1 MQPKAVNGVS
11 IKWVVLA
18 AILSIIIAFAGSIG
32 WGILQSWSAYRAAQ
46 EQRQF
51 DLGANQFI
59 KGLYEVLLERLASNN
74 ALQAPEAASASTLAA
89 IDAHR
94 KIVSENFDVGLA
106 SLEQWEFPDKASLVS
121 ALKSST
127 QKADDYRRR
136 SDEAIRLP
144 RERRDSEL
152 VKTFVPAMTET
163 VNASL
168 KLWFSALYNLAK
180 DDPRLARL
188 ATIKEIGWRMREFS
202 GLERSIVASAI
213 ASGTAI
219 QPDQLAAITGHR
231 ARVSVLWT
239 QLLNLTADPAIDPGI
254 KAAMRDAE
262 QKYFGGFEPLSD
274 QLRKLAAAGEKFP
287 MTAAQWVETTN
298 PQIGSLLEVLYA
310 AGRAG
315 EAITASRLE
324 RARRDLIIELAIFI
338 GSMLFGGICAW
349 VVVTRVTTP
358 LSQLASAL
366 SELSDG
372 NFDVLLPGVGRGDE
386 IGTMAR
392 AVEAFKI
399 NSSEKAREEMDGQ
412 ATRERIVIERRRAD
426 MQKLADEF
434 EAAVG
439 SIAEGV
445 SSAATELASSA
456 EVLTKS
462 AADAAQATASVATAS
477 KEASANVQSMAS
489 ATEEMS
495 SSIDEIARHVQS
507 SSKIADNAVRQAA
520 TTDQRIAELS
530 QAADRIGDVVKLITA
545 IAEQTNLLAL
555 NATIEAARAGEA
567 GKGFAVVASE
577 VKQLAAQTAKA
588 TNEIVDQINNM
599 QVATSDSVTA
609 IKEIGG
615 TIDRIS
621 DISTAIAAAVRQQ
634 GTATQEITRS
644 VQQASVGA
652 NQVATNILAVDR
664 AASENGSAAAN
675 VLACAKSMAQE
686 SSRLQ
691 TEMARFLA
699 MVRAA

>member
-1 MQPKAVNGVS
+1 MGM
-11 IKWVVLA
+11 
-18 AILSIIIAFAGSIG
+18 
-32 WGILQSWSAYRAAQ
+32 LQSWPAYRAAQ
-46 EQRQF
+46 QQRQF

-59 KGLYEVLLERLASNN
+59 KGLYEVLLERLDSNN
-74 ALQAPEAASASTLAA
+74 ALQAPEPASASTLSA

-94 KIVSENFDVGLA
+94 KTIRENFDAGLA
-106 SLEQWEFPDKASLVS
+106 SLEQWEFPDKASLLS
-121 ALKSST
+121 TLKSSV
-127 QKADDYRRR
+127 QRADDFRRR
-136 SDEAIRLP
+136 SDEAIRLS
-144 RERRDSEL
+144 RERRDSDV
-152 VKTFVPAMTET
+152 VKTFVPAMTEM

-168 KLWFSALYNLAK
+168 KVWFSALHSIAK
-180 DDPRLARL
+180 DDPGLARL

-213 ASGTAI
+213 ASATAI
-219 QPDQLAAITGHR
+219 QPDQLSAIAGHR
-231 ARVSVLWT
+231 ARVSVLWA
-239 QLLNLTADPAIDPGI
+239 QLLNLTADPASDAGI

-274 QLRKLAAAGEKFP
+274 QLRKLAAAGEKYP

-315 EAITASRLE
+315 ETITANTLE
-324 RARRDLIIELAIFI
+324 RATRDLIIELAVFI
-338 GSMLFGGICAW
+338 GSILFSGICAW

-358 LSQLASAL
+358 LSQLALAL

-372 NFDVLLPGVGRGDE
+372 NFEVLLPGVGRRDE

-399 NSSEKAREEMDGQ
+399 KSSEKARNEMDEQ
-412 ATRERIVIERRRAD
+412 AARERVAVEQRRAD
-426 MQKLADEF
+426 MHKLADDF
-434 EAAVG
+434 KAAVG
-439 SIAEGV
+439 SIAAGV

-462 AADAAQATASVATAS
+462 ADSAAQATASVATAS

-495 SSIDEIARHVQS
+495 SSIHEIARHVQA
-507 SSKIADNAVRQAA
+507 SSKIADDAVRQAA
-520 TTDQRIAELS
+520 TTDRRIGELS
-530 QAADRIGDVVKLITA
+530 EAADRIGDVVKLITA

-555 NATIEAARAGEA
+555 NVTIEAARAGEA

-588 TNEIVDQINNM
+588 TKDISDQINNM
-599 QVATSDSVTA
+599 QTATSDSVTA

-615 TIDRIS
+615 IIDRIS
-621 DISTAIAAAVRQQ
+621 EISTVIAAAIAQQ
-634 GTATQEITRS
+634 GTTTQEIARS
-644 VQQASVGA
+644 VQRASVGT
-652 NQVATNILAVDR
+652 NQVATSIFEVDR
-664 AASENGSAAAN
+664 AAGENGSAAAN
-675 VLACAKSMAQE
+675 VLACAKSLAQE
-686 SSRLQ
+686 SNRLDM
-691 TEMARFLA
+691 EMGKFLA
-699 MVRAA
+699 MVQAA

>member
-152 VKTFVPAMTET
+152 VKTFVPAMTEM
-163 VNASL
+163 VNVSL

-180 DDPRLARL
+180 DDPGLARL

-219 QPDQLAAITGHR
+219 QPDQLSAITGHR
-231 ARVSVLWT
+231 ARVSVLWA
-239 QLLNLTADPAIDPGI
+239 QLLNLTADPASDPGI

-274 QLRKLAAAGEKFP
+274 QLRKLAAAGEKSP

-412 ATRERIVIERRRAD
+412 ATRERVVVEQRRAD
-426 MQKLADEF
+426 MHKLANEF

-495 SSIDEIARHVQS
+495 SSIEEIARHVQS
-507 SSKIADNAVRQAA
+507 SSEIADDAVRQAA
-520 TTDQRIAELS
+520 TTDHRIGELS

-621 DISTAIAAAVRQQ
+621 DISTAIAAAVTQQ

-652 NQVATNILAVDR
+652 NQVATNILEVDR

>member
-1 MQPKAVNGVS
+1 
-11 IKWVVLA
+11 
-18 AILSIIIAFAGSIG
+18 
-32 WGILQSWSAYRAAQ
+32 
-46 EQRQF
+46 
-51 DLGANQFI
+51 
-59 KGLYEVLLERLASNN
+59 
-74 ALQAPEAASASTLAA
+74 
-89 IDAHR
+89 
-94 KIVSENFDVGLA
+94 
-106 SLEQWEFPDKASLVS
+106 
-121 ALKSST
+121 
-127 QKADDYRRR
+127 
-136 SDEAIRLP
+136 
-144 RERRDSEL
+144 L
-152 VKTFVPAMTET
+152 VKTFVPAMTEM
-163 VNASL
+163 VNVSL

-180 DDPRLARL
+180 DDPGLARL

-315 EAITASRLE
+315 EAINASRLV
-324 RARRDLIIELAIFI
+324 RAQRDLIIELAIFI
-338 GSMLFGGICAW
+338 GSILFGGICAW

-439 SIAEGV
+439 SIASGV

-462 AADAAQATASVATAS
+462 AAGAAQATASVATAS

-495 SSIDEIARHVQS
+495 SSIEEIARHVQS
-507 SSKIADNAVRQAA
+507 SSEIADDAVRQAA
-520 TTDQRIAELS
+520 TTDHRIGELS

-599 QVATSDSVTA
+599 QVATSDSVMA

-621 DISTAIAAAVRQQ
+621 DISTAIAAAVTQQ

-644 VQQASVGA
+644 VQRASVGA